1 MEYLKRLEQKYTNK
15 GAYELPYILTG
26 FEWIDKII
34 EDDEVRPGNTPRE
47 TFENMLAEGKI
58 ELA

>member
-1 MEYLKRLEQKYTNK
+1 MSYLETLEKKYINS

-26 FEWIDKII
+26 FAWIEKII
-34 EDDEVRPGNTPRE
+34 DDNEVRPGKTPRE
-47 TFENMLAEGKI
+47 TFDQLLGEGKL